1 MRDAGQAR
9 TDALAGFAGIG
20 LDRLVA
26 FPTRWSP
33 TTEAQAAFAEDC
45 RAAGIALKGH
55 AADTA
60 EAEVGS
66 ADEAV
71 TVSPAG

>member
-9 TDALAGFAGIG
+9 VDRIGRLAAIG

-33 TTEAQAAFAEDC
+33 TLEAQAAFAEDC
-45 RAAGIALKGH
+45 EAAGIALDGR
-55 AADTA
+55 
-60 EAEVGS
+60 V
-66 ADEAV
+66 
-71 TVSPAG
+71 PA